1 MMTPLFNDA
10 SWGGIMSTELIKEE
24 KLNIG
29 AVLAVSLSTVI
40 AMLDS
45 TIANVALPVIAKDFA
60 VSESS
65 SILIINAYQF
75 AVIASLLVF
84 AALGRKVGNKRIFIM
99 GTILFAFSSLGCALS
114 ETLNMLTVFR
124 VVQGFGAAAILSVN
138 AALIK
143 DIYPARLLGRGLG
156 INVMVV
162 SVSAAAGPSIASA
175 ILSIANWNWLF
186 TINIP
191 IACIALVLCIVSLKS
206 RQRMEARFDKAGGV
220 LVFLTFI
227 SFSTMMLGL
236 TKNNLIEV
244 VLSAIILIILAFI
257 LYRDQR
263 KKQDS
268 ALIPVAMFRS
278 KTFSLSLLMSMLSY
292 STQLLAFVSLPFYF
306 HNVLHRSVIEIGMLL
321 TAWPLATMLTSL
333 ISGDLIKKHDP
344 NLVALSGLS
353 LLLAGTLLMTW
364 LPAAPTNLQILWRVA
379 ICGFGFGLFQAPN
392 NYLIMTSVSH
402 ENSSIASG
410 LLGSSRLVGQIIGSA
425 LVAIF
430 INIYAS
436 HGTSISLFA
445 GALFSL
451 LSLTVSYF
459 RYKSENQTQNFN
471 KKIV

>member
-1 MMTPLFNDA
+1 
-10 SWGGIMSTELIKEE
+10 MSTELIKEE

-186 TINIP
+186 TINVP

-206 RQRMEARFDKAGGV
+206 RQRMEVRFDKAGGV

>member
-1 MMTPLFNDA
+1 
-10 SWGGIMSTELIKEE
+10 MSTELIKEE

-186 TINIP
+186 TINVP
-191 IACIALVLCIVSLKS
+191 IACIALVLCIVSLIS

>member
-1 MMTPLFNDA
+1 
-10 SWGGIMSTELIKEE
+10 MSTELIKEE

-99 GTILFAFSSLGCALS
+99 GTILFALSSLGCALS

-186 TINIP
+186 TINVP
-191 IACIALVLCIVSLKS
+191 IACIALVLCIVSLKP

>member
-1 MMTPLFNDA
+1 
-10 SWGGIMSTELIKEE
+10 MSTELIKEE

>member
-1 MMTPLFNDA
+1 
-10 SWGGIMSTELIKEE
+10 MSTELIKEE

-186 TINIP
+186 T
-191 IACIALVLCIVSLKS
+191 
-206 RQRMEARFDKAGGV
+206 
-220 LVFLTFI
+220 
-227 SFSTMMLGL
+227 
-236 TKNNLIEV
+236 
-244 VLSAIILIILAFI
+244 
-257 LYRDQR
+257 
-263 KKQDS
+263 
-268 ALIPVAMFRS
+268 
-278 KTFSLSLLMSMLSY
+278 
-292 STQLLAFVSLPFYF
+292 
-306 HNVLHRSVIEIGMLL
+306 
-321 TAWPLATMLTSL
+321 
-333 ISGDLIKKHDP
+333 
-344 NLVALSGLS
+344 
-353 LLLAGTLLMTW
+353 
-364 LPAAPTNLQILWRVA
+364 
-379 ICGFGFGLFQAPN
+379 
-392 NYLIMTSVSH
+392 
-402 ENSSIASG
+402 
-410 LLGSSRLVGQIIGSA
+410 
-425 LVAIF
+425 
-430 INIYAS
+430 
-436 HGTSISLFA
+436 
-445 GALFSL
+445 
-451 LSLTVSYF
+451 
-459 RYKSENQTQNFN
+459 
-471 KKIV
+471 

>member
-1 MMTPLFNDA
+1 
-10 SWGGIMSTELIKEE
+10 
-24 KLNIG
+24 
-29 AVLAVSLSTVI
+29 
-40 AMLDS
+40 
-45 TIANVALPVIAKDFA
+45 
-60 VSESS
+60 
-65 SILIINAYQF
+65 
-75 AVIASLLVF
+75 
-84 AALGRKVGNKRIFIM
+84 
-99 GTILFAFSSLGCALS
+99 
-114 ETLNMLTVFR
+114 
-124 VVQGFGAAAILSVN
+124 
-138 AALIK
+138 
-143 DIYPARLLGRGLG
+143 
-156 INVMVV
+156 
-162 SVSAAAGPSIASA
+162 
-175 ILSIANWNWLF
+175 
-186 TINIP
+186 
-191 IACIALVLCIVSLKS
+191 
-206 RQRMEARFDKAGGV
+206 MEARFDKAGGV

-436 HGTSISLFA
+436 QGTSISLFA

>member
-1 MMTPLFNDA
+1 
-10 SWGGIMSTELIKEE
+10 MSTELIKEE

-186 TINIP
+186 TINVP
-191 IACIALVLCIVSLKS
+191 IACTALVLCIVSLKS

>member
-186 TINIP
+186 TINVP
-191 IACIALVLCIVSLKS
+191 IACIAFVLCIVSLKS

>member
-186 TINIP
+186 TINVP
-191 IACIALVLCIVSLKS
+191 IACTALVLCIVSLKS

>member
-1 MMTPLFNDA
+1 MITPLFNDS
-10 SWGGIMSTELIKEE
+10 SWGGIMSTELAKEE
-24 KLNIG
+24 KLNVA

-99 GTILFAFSSLGCALS
+99 GAILFAFSSLGCALS
-114 ETLNMLTVFR
+114 DTLNMLTVFR

-143 DIYPARLLGRGLG
+143 DIYPPKLLGRGLG

-175 ILSIANWNWLF
+175 IMSVASWNWLF
-186 TINIP
+186 TINVP
-191 IACIALVLCIVSLKS
+191 IACISLVLCMVSLKS
-206 RQRMEARFDKAGGV
+206 TQRMETRFDKAGAG

-227 SFSTMMLGL
+227 SFSTLMLGV
-236 TKNNLIEV
+236 TKNNPIEV
-244 VLSAIILIILAFI
+244 VLSAIILAVLATI
-257 LYRDQR
+257 LYVDQKR
-263 KKQDS
+263 KHDS
-268 ALIPVAMFRS
+268 ALIPVEIFHS
-278 KTFSLSLLMSMLSY
+278 KTFSLSLLMSTLSY

-306 HNVLHRSVIEIGMLL
+306 HNVLHRNVVEIGMLL

-333 ISGDLIKKHDP
+333 VAGDLIKKHDP

-353 LLLAGTLLMTW
+353 LLLVGTLLMVW
-364 LPAAPTNLQILWRVA
+364 LPGEPSNLQILWRVA
-379 ICGFGFGLFQAPN
+379 ICGFGFGLFQSPN

-425 LVAIF
+425 LVAVF
-430 INIYAS
+430 FNLYAS
-436 HGTSISLFA
+436 HGTNISLLA
-445 GALFSL
+445 GAFFSL
-451 LSLTVSYF
+451 LSLTVSYLRF
-459 RYKSENQTQNFN
+459 KSGHQAQNFSN
-471 KKIV
+471 KAV

>member
-1 MMTPLFNDA
+1 
-10 SWGGIMSTELIKEE
+10 MSTELIKEE

-186 TINIP
+186 TINVP
-191 IACIALVLCIVSLKS
+191 IACIALVLCILSLKS
-206 RQRMEARFDKAGGV
+206 RQRMEARFDNAGGV

>member
-1 MMTPLFNDA
+1 
-10 SWGGIMSTELIKEE
+10 MSTELIKEE

-186 TINIP
+186 TINVP
-191 IACIALVLCIVSLKS
+191 IACIALVLCIVSLES

-353 LLLAGTLLMTW
+353 LLLAGTLLMT
-364 LPAAPTNLQILWRVA
+364 
-379 ICGFGFGLFQAPN
+379 
-392 NYLIMTSVSH
+392 
-402 ENSSIASG
+402 
-410 LLGSSRLVGQIIGSA
+410 
-425 LVAIF
+425 
-430 INIYAS
+430 
-436 HGTSISLFA
+436 
-445 GALFSL
+445 
-451 LSLTVSYF
+451 
-459 RYKSENQTQNFN
+459 
-471 KKIV
+471 

>member
-1 MMTPLFNDA
+1 
-10 SWGGIMSTELIKEE
+10 MSTELIKEE

-186 TINIP
+186 TINVP
-191 IACIALVLCIVSLKS
+191 IACIAFVLCIVSLKS

>member
-1 MMTPLFNDA
+1 
-10 SWGGIMSTELIKEE
+10 
-24 KLNIG
+24 
-29 AVLAVSLSTVI
+29 
-40 AMLDS
+40 
-45 TIANVALPVIAKDFA
+45 
-60 VSESS
+60 
-65 SILIINAYQF
+65 
-75 AVIASLLVF
+75 
-84 AALGRKVGNKRIFIM
+84 
-99 GTILFAFSSLGCALS
+99 
-114 ETLNMLTVFR
+114 MLTVFR

-186 TINIP
+186 TINVP
-191 IACIALVLCIVSLKS
+191 IACIALVLCIVSLKP

>member
-1 MMTPLFNDA
+1 
-10 SWGGIMSTELIKEE
+10 MSTELIKEE

-186 TINIP
+186 TINVP
-191 IACIALVLCIVSLKS
+191 IACIALVLCIVSLES